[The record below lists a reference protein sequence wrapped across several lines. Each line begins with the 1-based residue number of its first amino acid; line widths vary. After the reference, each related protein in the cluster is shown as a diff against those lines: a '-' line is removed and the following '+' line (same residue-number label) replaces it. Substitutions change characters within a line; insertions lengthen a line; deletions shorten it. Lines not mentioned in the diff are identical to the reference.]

1 MSIHRSK
8 PRPSIASQLISASL
22 GDDAASPSEKEGEP
36 KEKKKCDICKKDLA
50 VSSVSRHMKDKHG
63 GLYKCT
69 ICGKNYKT
77 TTALESHQ
85 EKAHVVKTISNF
97 ECDFCNYKTMNKYY
111 LNDHMK
117 RQHAG
122 AGSNS
127 FVCSKCFARKQN
139 QYLLH
144 KHMQQHVESFCS
156 VCEKKF
162 NSKKNLK
169 RHQSVH
175 EIQRCQQCGRN
186 FNSKKDSRLHKIVHK
201 KEKIRRNEEGEP
213 QVGSLEGV
221 EFVNLEDL
229 DLDTVD
235 IGDIGNDTLALLDT
249 I

>member
-1 MSIHRSK
+1 
-8 PRPSIASQLISASL
+8 
-22 GDDAASPSEKEGEP
+22 
-36 KEKKKCDICKKDLA
+36 
-50 VSSVSRHMKDKHG
+50 
-63 GLYKCT
+63 
-69 ICGKNYKT
+69 
-77 TTALESHQ
+77 
-85 EKAHVVKTISNF
+85 
-97 ECDFCNYKTMNKYY
+97 
-111 LNDHMK
+111 
-117 RQHAG
+117 
-122 AGSNS
+122 
-127 FVCSKCFARKQN
+127 
-139 QYLLH
+139 
-144 KHMQQHVESFCS
+144 MQQHVESFCS

-213 QVGSLEGV
+213 QVGSFEGI

-235 IGDIGNDTLALLDT
+235 IGVIGNDTLAMLDA

>member
-1 MSIHRSK
+1 MKVTGRVWKWKEEFNEPNQVNVILSHPRPCLLEQWRHQSPQFIPSHQLQVGCHKNNMSSKCPKCPFLAKPMELEEHMSIHRSK

-127 FVCSKCFARKQN
+127 FVCSKCFARK
-139 QYLLH
+139 
-144 KHMQQHVESFCS
+144 
-156 VCEKKF
+156 
-162 NSKKNLK
+162 
-169 RHQSVH
+169 
-175 EIQRCQQCGRN
+175 
-186 FNSKKDSRLHKIVHK
+186 
-201 KEKIRRNEEGEP
+201 
-213 QVGSLEGV
+213 
-221 EFVNLEDL
+221 
-229 DLDTVD
+229 
-235 IGDIGNDTLALLDT
+235 
-249 I
+249 